1 MPLDGENGNKL
12 QLVGTWGQLLFPKP
26 WKEFRL
32 WYDEHK
38 SKDQKPY
45 LSGMVTDEWYR
56 ALEERIWTPWFIK
69 FVHSRGYF
77 NIYTNFPNE
86 SALSVSHRDVLVL
99 TIEKPEVVPGRIV
112 RSLNELEAILPSV
125 QRDKTIVLVS
135 LFDAEKMFIRNLL
148 CHFENLDTQNHIFIG
163 SGSEL
168 FYDLARRGHSV
179 IDADM
184 FIKSKA
190 SYTDSVKEAYV
201 VEKCLELGYST
212 WVFSSNV
219 LLVDKGL
226 LLDRIRSEEYD
237 FYIGES
243 SGVLIVQ
250 SSLATQK
257 LWSNE
262 LMPSI
267 VSSATKNPSPQ
278 HGLDFIHLVK
288 ELLEQKGKKVK
299 TVETMSIA
307 ENINVRS
314 VNQWLEDGLDGKPVV
329 YWSHEVDSNTIQ
341 TKLVELDLW
350 LVDDDLSCKA
360 VICQSVIAHYAENSD
375 LDGAV

>member
-1 MPLDGENGNKL
+1 MCF
-12 QLVGTWGQLLFPKP
+12 W
-26 WKEFRL
+26 W
-32 WYDEHK
+32 
-38 SKDQKPY
+38 
-45 LSGMVTDEWYR
+45 
-56 ALEERIWTPWFIK
+56 IK
-69 FVHSRGYF
+69 
-77 NIYTNFPNE
+77 
-86 SALSVSHRDVLVL
+86 VS
-99 TIEKPEVVPGRIV
+99 
-112 RSLNELEAILPSV
+112 S
-125 QRDKTIVLVS
+125 
-135 LFDAEKMFIRNLL
+135 F
-148 CHFENLDTQNHIFIG
+148 
-163 SGSEL
+163 
-168 FYDLARRGHSV
+168 
-179 IDADM
+179 
-184 FIKSKA
+184 
-190 SYTDSVKEAYV
+190 
-201 VEKCLELGYST
+201 
-212 WVFSSNV
+212 
-219 LLVDKGL
+219 
-226 LLDRIRSEEYD
+226 DRIRSEEYD

-360 VICQSVIAHYAENSD
+360 VILKKKKAFSAKAAKQE
-375 LDGAV
+375 LLEE

>member
-1 MPLDGENGNKL
+1 MVPGVRRTNMDTMVHKVCPLSWLLQHLHQLPKRKCLKRLSQGCAGVNYRETVGPDSQLLNQSFIGSDFLKL
-12 QLVGTWGQLLFPKP
+12 QPLTNLK
-26 WKEFRL
+26 
-32 WYDEHK
+32 WYDYCF
-38 SKDQKPY
+38 S
-45 LSGMVTDEWYR
+45 
-56 ALEERIWTPWFIK
+56 
-69 FVHSRGYF
+69 
-77 NIYTNFPNE
+77 
-86 SALSVSHRDVLVL
+86 
-99 TIEKPEVVPGRIV
+99 EVVPGRIV

-168 FYDLARRGHSV
+168 FYDLARRGHPV

-201 VEKCLELGYST
+201 VEKCLELGYSA
-212 WVFSSNV
+212 WVFSSKV

-288 ELLEQKGKKVK
+288 ELLEQKGKKVR

-360 VICQSVIAHYAENSD
+360 VICQSV
-375 LDGAV
+375 